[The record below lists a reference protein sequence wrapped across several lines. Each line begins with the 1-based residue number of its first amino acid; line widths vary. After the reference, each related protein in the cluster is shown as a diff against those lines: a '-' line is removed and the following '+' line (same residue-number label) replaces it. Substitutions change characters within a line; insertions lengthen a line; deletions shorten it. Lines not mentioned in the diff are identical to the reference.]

1 MSYTTVHMRHTSSG
15 SSSSR
20 DAKDIFISGCRN
32 DFDFT
37 QITSEKTAKLSKEKQ
52 KYFYKCD
59 DAINNKFSVDSLIYY
74 SSFVLPIIC
83 IFIFIR
89 IGKKHYRIAEEKI
102 KNAKYPPIFARKPE
116 NNPSNSMEIAL
127 VIGGVLAVLIYIL
140 IYIIHIIVVEIKY

>member
-15 SSSSR
+15 SSSSK
-20 DAKDIFISGCRN
+20 DAKDVFISGCRN

-37 QITSEKTAKLSKEKQ
+37 QITSEKITKLSKEKQ

-74 SSFVLPIIC
+74 SSFILPIIC
-83 IFIFIR
+83 ILIFIK

-102 KNAKYPPIFARKPE
+102 KNAKNPVIFARKPE

-127 VIGGVLAVLIYIL
+127 VIGSVLAVLIYIL
-140 IYIIHIIVVEIKY
+140 MYILHIVVVEIKY